1 MCTHNQQ
8 LNSLYIFALLS
19 SHHIKKGPNYT
30 MEIRKSYACNYIYY
44 FYILYYCA
52 TTTTT
57 IMISLYLRSMIQF
70 LYYSLIEKKILLF
83 LLQFFFQVG
92 KGKQIRIIIKPVF
105 GFKITFPYEKTNN
118 FLKSSRLQFFKSK
131 RAENLIFIP
140 LFRQNLPI
148 ILISWMY

>member
-1 MCTHNQQ
+1 
-8 LNSLYIFALLS
+8 
-19 SHHIKKGPNYT
+19 

-105 GFKITFPYEKTNN
+105 GFKITFS
-118 FLKSSRLQFFKSK
+118 L
-131 RAENLIFIP
+131 
-140 LFRQNLPI
+140 
-148 ILISWMY
+148 

>member
-1 MCTHNQQ
+1 
-8 LNSLYIFALLS
+8 
-19 SHHIKKGPNYT
+19 

-70 LYYSLIEKKILLF
+70 LCYSLIEKKNIAISSPI
-83 LLQFFFQVG
+83 FFQVG

-105 GFKITFPYEKTNN
+105 GFKITFS
-118 FLKSSRLQFFKSK
+118 L
-131 RAENLIFIP
+131 
-140 LFRQNLPI
+140 
-148 ILISWMY
+148 

>member
-1 MCTHNQQ
+1 LNKKSLASVIWRRRKIVENSCSTCSFRRRKNLVIITLPKPRSWVPVPSQMCTHNQQ

-83 LLQFFFQVG
+83 LLQFFFKWG
-92 KGKQIRIIIKPVF
+92 KVNR
-105 GFKITFPYEKTNN
+105 
-118 FLKSSRLQFFKSK
+118 
-131 RAENLIFIP
+131 
-140 LFRQNLPI
+140 
-148 ILISWMY
+148 